1 MKLRE
6 ETFSF
11 IELLRSHI
19 PGGRNSKAPVPYHQV
34 LILLVRHFRIL
45 ILACQVVIDIL
56 GDIISAPLGMLLV
69 RVYAFDIFRELS
81 LNLLV
86 IHRGLGV
93 ICTGQVEIVITAVR
107 TGNIGNIPDGIGTG
121 SVKQRSARKRIGVA
135 ADVLG
140 SIALDGIL
148 VLVRPLHAGLI
159 PICRIQRISLAYGI
173 IVLALLNPLFGNLF
187 IMDGIGKTCTID
199 ADCGFEFDPDFFSD
213 LVSRNR
219 NHLTVTLYDHRSIES
234 ICRNADFRIN
244 QLVCFP
250 VRKLVAPLIHVIF
263 PLDRRNSRLIHRSL
277 ERLCSH
283 GLRHTGNGHYVCIR
297 FLVINHKKI
306 AVSHIAGTV
315 AGLSFTV
322 SIVRM
327 AIQTSRTDSQR
338 AEACEGA
345 ILVFIVIPLEKSF
358 TILKLHSHTG
368 LFNGRSR
375 LLIRIGIDD
384 TRGSEHASGIIFS
397 RVFCSSARADID
409 DIVNVFF
416 RVIAFAAC
424 GGEREHCQC

>member
-11 IELLRSHI
+11 IELIRSHI
-19 PGGRNSKAPVPYHQV
+19 SGGRDSKSPVPNHQV
-34 LILLVRHFRIL
+34 LILLVRHLRIL
-45 ILACQVVIDIL
+45 ILACQIVVDIL

-69 RVYAFDIFRELS
+69 RVDAFDIFRELR
-81 LNLLV
+81 LDILV
-86 IHRGLGV
+86 IHRGLG
-93 ICTGQVEIVITAVR
+93 IIFTCQVKIVITAVR

-121 SVKQRSARKRIGVA
+121 GVKQRSARKRIGVA

-140 SIALDGIL
+140 SVALDRIL

-159 PICRIQRISLAYGI
+159 PICRIQGIGLADGI
-173 IVLALLNPLFGNLF
+173 IILALLNPLFGNLF
-187 IMDGIGKTCTID
+187 VRDGIGKTCTID
-199 ADCGFEFDPDFFSD
+199 ADCGFKFDTDFISD

-219 NHLTVTLYDHRSIES
+219 NHLTVTLYDHRRIES

-250 VRKLVAPLIHVIF
+250 VRELVAPLIHVSF

-297 FLVINHKKI
+297 FLVINHKEI

-315 AGLSFTV
+315 AGLPFSV
-322 SIVRM
+322 AIVRM
-327 AIQTSRTDSQR
+327 AIQTPRTDS
-338 AEACEGA
+338 
-345 ILVFIVIPLEKSF
+345 
-358 TILKLHSHTG
+358 
-368 LFNGRSR
+368 
-375 LLIRIGIDD
+375 
-384 TRGSEHASGIIFS
+384 
-397 RVFCSSARADID
+397 
-409 DIVNVFF
+409 
-416 RVIAFAAC
+416 
-424 GGEREHCQC
+424 